1 MYVTGLAFTEAIDM
15 WSLGCVMAQLFL
27 GGWPLYPG
35 ISEYDQIRYICE
47 TQGLPPEHMLTY
59 TSNATREFFYREMGG
74 TNLRWRLKVWYS
86 KSVGFSACHR
96 DRIFIAFHT
105 HTHIHPPKL

>member
-1 MYVTGLAFTEAIDM
+1 
-15 WSLGCVMAQLFL
+15 MAQLFL
-27 GGWPLYPG
+27 GDWPLYPG
-35 ISEYDQIRYICE
+35 ASEYDQIRYICE
-47 TQGLPPEHMLTY
+47 TQGLPPKHMLTY

-86 KSVGFSACHR
+86 KNVGFSACHR

-105 HTHIHPPKL
+105 HIHPQSYET